1 MCEKIWDKF
10 DINDMDDYQNY
21 YLKKDVLFLADVFE
35 DLLTHG

>member
-10 DINDMDDYQNY
+10 DINDMDDYQNH